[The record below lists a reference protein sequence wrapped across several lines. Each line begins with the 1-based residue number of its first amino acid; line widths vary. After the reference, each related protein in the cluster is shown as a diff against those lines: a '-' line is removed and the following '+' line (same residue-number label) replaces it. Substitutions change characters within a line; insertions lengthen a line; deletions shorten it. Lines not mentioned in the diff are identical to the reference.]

1 MTEQP
6 PQSDPQDENLE
17 EQADLEDQLDELVSQ
32 IDPPDPARP
41 ASGRSDQADA
51 GPSPA
56 VAVPPAGGAG
66 TESEPTRD
74 DASALDD
81 RSAMAPDDAETGEAP
96 KTVFKPPTAQASSVD
111 RMIDQQIDETIA
123 LVEQQTVAVDAA
135 AIPGSAKEGS
145 APAGA
150 RGEPEPIG
158 QIDQMLADQA
168 DEAMSGDFETVTDL
182 LEEPSPAEED
192 LDGAFQAP
200 EQLEG
205 ADELAGTTADDQHAA
220 PVSAGAAEVAAE
232 LDSQPEDLPAAAPM
246 TPRGVAA
253 AMAAGPVK
261 GKAVINLA
269 AIRAAER
276 ALKRICA
283 VINSPVMRLSPEWRD
298 TIGWIALA
306 VAPPAIVLVLYGLV
320 T

>member
-6 PQSDPQDENLE
+6 PQSDPQDETLE
-17 EQADLEDQLDELVSQ
+17 EQSHLEDQLDELVSQ
-32 IDPPDPARP
+32 IGPPDPARP

-56 VAVPPAGGAG
+56 AAVPPADGAG

-74 DASALDD
+74 DASVLDD
-81 RSAMAPDDAETGEAP
+81 RSAMAPDDAETGGAP
-96 KTVFKPPTAQASSVD
+96 KTAFEPSAAQTSSVD

-123 LVEQQTVAVDAA
+123 LVEQQTVA
-135 AIPGSAKEGS
+135 
-145 APAGA
+145 AGA

-158 QIDQMLADQA
+158 QIGQMLADQA
-168 DEAMSGDFETVTDL
+168 DEAMSGDFEMVTDL
-182 LEEPSPAEED
+182 LEEPSPADED
-192 LDGAFQAP
+192 LDRAFQAP
-200 EQLEG
+200 EELEG
-205 ADELAGTTADDQHAA
+205 ADELAGTTADDQRAA

-246 TPRGVAA
+246 TRRGAA
-253 AMAAGPVK
+253 ATTAAGPVK
-261 GKAVINLA
+261 GKEVINPA

-283 VINSPVMRLSPEWRD
+283 VINTPVMRLSPEWRN
-298 TIGWIALA
+298 TVGWIALA
-306 VAPPAIVLVLYGLV
+306 VVPPAIVLVLYGLV